1 MTKIIQIS
9 DTHLVGEG
17 NFVSKTLETAAPLED
32 LIGRISEIQLEVGAI
47 DAIIISGD
55 ISDDGSV
62 ESYARF
68 KSILS
73 PLNLPFFAVPGNH
86 DVRSSFRAAFS
97 SAGYLP
103 DSNKL
108 NWHQIVGEVHI
119 IGLDT
124 LIEGQGR
131 GELDSKTLQFLETT
145 LENLNNAPVILMFH
159 HPPFKSGINFMDSI
173 GLHTGQ
179 SRLSEILKSYF
190 GELIVVCGHI
200 HRNIVTRLAGH
211 TVISAPSTCSSFL
224 YNVHKNAPVGFLK
237 QAGGLILHD
246 WSQGFKSIR
255 IEAQRGAGPFA
266 F

>member
-17 NFVSKTLETAAPLED
+17 KFVSKTLETAAPLED
-32 LIGRISEIQLEVGAI
+32 LIRRISEIELEVGAI
-47 DAIIISGD
+47 DAIIVSGD
-55 ISDDGSV
+55 ISDDGSA

-73 PLNLPFFAVPGNH
+73 PLKLTFFAVPGNH
-86 DVRSSFRAAFS
+86 DVRSIFRAAFS

-103 DSNKL
+103 GSGKL
-108 NWHQIVGEVHI
+108 NWHQIVGEIHI
-119 IGLDT
+119 VGLDT
-124 LIEGQGR
+124 LIEGQDG
-131 GELDSKTLQFLETT
+131 GELDSETLQFLEST
-145 LENLNNAPVILMFH
+145 LEKLKNVPVILMFH
-159 HPPFKSGINFMDSI
+159 HPPFKSGIKFMDSI
-173 GLHTGQ
+173 CLHKGQ
-179 SRLSEILKSYF
+179 TRLCEILKSYP

-200 HRNIVTRLAGH
+200 HRNIVTQLAGH

-224 YNVHKNAPVGFLK
+224 YNIHSDAPVGFLK
-237 QAGGLILHD
+237 QEGGLILHD

-255 IEAQRGAGPFA
+255 IEAERGAGPFA